1 MTFSYHKLALINN
14 KFLCI
19 LKGNDVIIY
28 AMNNVNDEYYM
39 KLAIA
44 LAKKGRG
51 YVSPNPL
58 VGAIIVKNNRIIS
71 RGYHQR
77 FGGNHA
83 EINALKNA
91 AEDVAGSTLYV
102 TLEPCCHEGKT
113 PPCIDSI
120 TKHKIARVVIG
131 TIDSNPLV
139 SCQGINYL
147 QNCGIEVKSGVVE
160 NDCRKLNEIYFH
172 YMETGFPFV
181 TIKYAQTLDG
191 RIATATGESQW
202 ISSEASLKFTHQIRA
217 AHDAILVGAGTVI
230 KDNPE
235 LTVRLVRGRNPL
247 RVIVDSELKIP
258 QQAKIFQNISAAKTL
273 IATIKTA
280 ADPQFQNLADS
291 DAEIITIDA
300 DEKGNVD
307 LKKLFKILA
316 GRNVSSILIE
326 GGAQIITSVLK
337 NDLANRLVTIIAPK
351 IIGSGIEA
359 VGDLNIRNLDAA
371 KILSTQKVM
380 RRGNDIII
388 DSRFVQPR

>member
-1 MTFSYHKLALINN
+1 
-14 KFLCI
+14 
-19 LKGNDVIIY
+19 
-28 AMNNVNDEYYM
+28 MNNMNDEYYM
-39 KLAIA
+39 RQAIA

-91 AEDVAGSTLYV
+91 TKDVAGSTLYV

-147 QNCGIEVKSGVVE
+147 QSCGIEVKTGVLE
-160 NDCRKLNEIYFH
+160 NDCRKLNEIFFH
-172 YMETGFPFV
+172 YMETGLPFI

-202 ISSEASLKFTHQIRA
+202 ISSEASLKFTHQLRA

-230 KDNPE
+230 KDNPY

-247 RVIVDSELKIP
+247 RVIVDSELKISR
-258 QQAKIFQNISAAKTL
+258 QAKVFQNISLVPTL
-273 IATIKTA
+273 IATTKTA
-280 ADPQFQNLADS
+280 DDSQFQNLADS

-337 NDLANRLVTIIAPK
+337 HDLANRLITIIAPK

-359 VGDLNIRNLDAA
+359 VGDLNIRSLEEA

-388 DSRFVQPR
+388 DSRLIPLNGISPAHAG

>member
-1 MTFSYHKLALINN
+1 
-14 KFLCI
+14 
-19 LKGNDVIIY
+19 
-28 AMNNVNDEYYM
+28 MNNVNDEYYM

-44 LAKKGRG
+44 LARKGCG
-51 YVSPNPL
+51 YVSPNPM
-58 VGAIIVKNNRIIS
+58 VGAVIVKNGRIIS

-91 AEDVAGSTLYV
+91 AEDVDGSTLYV

-120 TKHKIARVVIG
+120 IEHKIARVVIG
-131 TIDSNPLV
+131 TIDSNLLV
-139 SCQGINYL
+139 SCQGINCL
-147 QNCGIEVKSGVVE
+147 QNCGIEVKIGVLE
-160 NDCRKLNEIYFH
+160 NNCRKLNEVFFH
-172 YMETGFPFV
+172 FMETGLPFV

-202 ISSEASLKFTHQIRA
+202 ISSEASLKFTHQLRA

-247 RVIVDSELKIP
+247 RVIVDSELNIP
-258 QQAKIFQNISAAKTL
+258 KQSKIFQNISTIPTL

-280 ADPQFQNLADS
+280 ADPQFQKIAGLGI
-291 DAEIITIDA
+291 EIVTIDA

-307 LKKLFKILA
+307 LKKLFKTLA
-316 GRNVSSILIE
+316 GRKISSILIE

-337 NDLANRLVTIIAPK
+337 NNLANRMVTIIAPK

-359 VGDLNIRNLDAA
+359 VGDLNIRSLGAA
-371 KILSTQKVM
+371 KILSIQKVL
-380 RRGNDIII
+380 RRGDDIII
-388 DSRFVQPR
+388 DSRFT

>member
-1 MTFSYHKLALINN
+1 
-14 KFLCI
+14 
-19 LKGNDVIIY
+19 
-28 AMNNVNDEYYM
+28 MNNVNDEYYM

-58 VGAIIVKNNRIIS
+58 VGAVIVKNGRIIS
-71 RGYHQR
+71 QGYHQR

-120 TKHKIARVVIG
+120 EKHKIARVVIG

-139 SCQGINYL
+139 SCQGINFL
-147 QNCGIEVKSGVVE
+147 QSCGIEVKTGVLE
-160 NDCRKLNEIYFH
+160 NDCRKLNEIFFH
-172 YMETGFPFV
+172 FMETGLPFV

-202 ISSEASLKFTHQIRA
+202 ISSEASLKFTHQLRA

-247 RVIVDSELKIP
+247 RVIVDSELKISR
-258 QQAKIFQNISAAKTL
+258 QAKVFQNISAAKTL
-273 IATIKTA
+273 IATIKTSD
-280 ADPQFQNLADS
+280 DPQFQNLADS
-291 DAEIITIDA
+291 GAEIITVDA

-337 NDLANRLVTIIAPK
+337 NNLANRLVTIIAPK

-359 VGDLNIRNLDAA
+359 VGDLNIRNLDAGK
-371 KILSTQKVM
+371 KIIYSESFQT
-380 RRGNDIII
+380 RG
-388 DSRFVQPR
+388 

>member
-1 MTFSYHKLALINN
+1 
-14 KFLCI
+14 
-19 LKGNDVIIY
+19 
-28 AMNNVNDEYYM
+28 MNNVNDEYYM

-44 LAKKGRG
+44 LARKGRG
-51 YVSPNPL
+51 YVSPNPM
-58 VGAIIVKNNRIIS
+58 VGAVIVKNGRIIG

-91 AEDVAGSTLYV
+91 TEDVAGSTLYV
-102 TLEPCCHEGKT
+102 ILEPCCHEGKT

-131 TIDSNPLV
+131 TIDSNPIV
-139 SCQGINYL
+139 SCRGINYL
-147 QNCGIEVKSGVVE
+147 QSCGIEVKTGVLE
-160 NDCRKLNEIYFH
+160 NECRNLNEIFFH
-172 YMETGFPFV
+172 YMETGLPFV

-202 ISSEASLKFTHQIRA
+202 ISSEASLKFTHKLRA
-217 AHDAILVGAGTVI
+217 AHDAILVGAVTVI

-247 RVIVDSELKIP
+247 RVIVDSELKIS
-258 QQAKIFQNISAAKTL
+258 QQAKVFQNISVARTL

-280 ADPQFQNLADS
+280 DDRQFQNITGLGV
-291 DAEIITIDA
+291 ELVTIDA

-307 LKKLFKILA
+307 LKKLFKMLA
-316 GRNVSSILIE
+316 ERKISSILIE

-337 NDLANRLVTIIAPK
+337 NNLANRLITIIAPK

-359 VGDLNIRNLDAA
+359 VGDLNIKKLGSA
-371 KILSTQKVM
+371 KILSIQKVS
-380 RRGNDIII
+380 RCGDDIII
-388 DSRFVQPR
+388 DSRLN

>member
-1 MTFSYHKLALINN
+1 
-14 KFLCI
+14 
-19 LKGNDVIIY
+19 
-28 AMNNVNDEYYM
+28 MNNVNDEYYM

-44 LAKKGRG
+44 LARKGRG

-58 VGAIIVKNNRIIS
+58 VGAVIVKNDRIIS

-91 AEDVAGSTLYV
+91 VEDVAASTLYV

-120 TKHKIARVVIG
+120 VEHKIARVVIG
-131 TIDSNPLV
+131 TIDPNPLV

-147 QNCGIEVKSGVVE
+147 QSLGIEVKIGVLE
-160 NDCRKLNEIYFH
+160 NNCRKLNEVFFH
-172 YMETGFPFV
+172 FMKTGLPFV

-202 ISSEASLKFTHQIRA
+202 ISSEASLKYTHQLRA
-217 AHDAILVGAGTVI
+217 SHDAILVGAGTVI

-258 QQAKIFQNISAAKTL
+258 KQAKVFHNISEARTL
-273 IATIKTA
+273 IATIKTS
-280 ADPQFQNLADS
+280 ADPKFQSIADS
-291 DAEIITIDA
+291 GVEIITIKA
-300 DEKGNVD
+300 DRKGNVD
-307 LKKLFKILA
+307 LIKLFKILA
-316 GRNVSSILIE
+316 ARNISSILIE
-326 GGAQIITSVLK
+326 GGAQIITSTLK
-337 NDLANRLVTIIAPK
+337 NNLANRLITIIAPK
-351 IIGSGIEA
+351 ILGSGIEA
-359 VGDLNIRNLDAA
+359 VGDLNIRKLSLA
-371 KILSTQKVM
+371 KKLSIQKVS
-380 RRGNDIII
+380 RCGDDIII
-388 DSRFVQPR
+388 DSRLIPSNGISPAHSG

>member
-1 MTFSYHKLALINN
+1 
-14 KFLCI
+14 
-19 LKGNDVIIY
+19 
-28 AMNNVNDEYYM
+28 MNNVNDEYYM

-44 LAKKGRG
+44 LARKGRG
-51 YVSPNPL
+51 YVSPNPM
-58 VGAIIVKNNRIIS
+58 VGAVIVKNGRIIS

-102 TLEPCCHEGKT
+102 TLEPCCHKGKT

-120 TKHKIARVVIG
+120 VEHKIARVVIG

-147 QNCGIEVKSGVVE
+147 QSRGIEVKSGVLE
-160 NDCRKLNEIYFH
+160 NNCRQLNEVFFH
-172 YMETGFPFV
+172 FMETGLPFV

-191 RIATATGESQW
+191 RIATATGDSQW
-202 ISSEASLKFTHQIRA
+202 ISSEASLKYTHKLRA
-217 AHDAILVGAGTVI
+217 QHDAILVGAGTVI

-247 RVIVDSELKIP
+247 RVIVDSELKIS
-258 QQAKIFQNISAAKTL
+258 QQAKVFQNISSAPTL
-273 IATIKTA
+273 IATTKTA
-280 ADPQFQNLADS
+280 DDPKFQDVAGLGV
-291 DAEIITIDA
+291 ELVTIDA

-307 LKKLFKILA
+307 LKKLFKTLA
-316 GRNVSSILIE
+316 GRKISSILIE
-326 GGAQIITSVLK
+326 GGAQIITSTLK
-337 NDLANRLVTIIAPK
+337 NNLANRLVTIIAPK

-359 VGDLNIRNLDAA
+359 VGDLNIRNLGAA
-371 KILSTQKVM
+371 KILSIQKVS
-380 RRGNDIII
+380 RCGDDIII
-388 DSRFVQPR
+388 DSRLNY